1 MTEHYR
7 NFLQDL
13 LKVFGLI
20 LNAFIFFRI
29 VTYTFIEVSWL
40 HAGFVSIILIG
51 TIIYRHW
58 KLPINPYQYYLIY
71 LPFLFNL
78 FFLVNYVFSS
88 NDRNETYDYQY
99 GITDI
104 QGDRGPRSSKKGRS
118 TTIHLEDRKYEA
130 YYFPRM
136 FFNYETMKDKKTIT
150 YCLEDG
156 LFGFMV
162 MKDYV
167 FSQSNNNEILHK

>member
-1 MTEHYR
+1 MTENYR

-29 VTYTFIEVSWL
+29 VTYTFIEVWWL
-40 HAGFVSIILIG
+40 FISFIFVLLVDYIV
-51 TIIYRHW
+51 YRQW
-58 KLPINPYQYYLIY
+58 RFGINQYQYYLIY
-71 LPFLFNL
+71 VPFIFNL
-78 FFLVNYVFSS
+78 FFLVNYLFSS
-88 NDRNETYDYQY
+88 NNRKETYDYQY
-99 GITDI
+99 GITDV
-104 QGDRGPRSSKKGRS
+104 QGDRGPLCSKKGRS
-118 TTIHLEDRKYEA
+118 TTIHLEDGKYEA

-136 FFNYETMKDKKTIT
+136 FFNYEMMKDKKTIT
-150 YCLEDG
+150 YYLEDG

-167 FSQSNNNEILHK
+167 FSQSNNNEILH

>member
-29 VTYTFIEVSWL
+29 VTYTFIEVSSL
-40 HAGFVSIILIG
+40 LVSFVFGMLIG

-99 GITDI
+99 GLTDI

-118 TTIHLEDRKYEA
+118 TTIHLEDGKYEA

-136 FFNYETMKDKKTIT
+136 FFNYEMMKDKKTIT
-150 YCLEDG
+150 YYLEDG

-167 FSQSNNNEILHK
+167 FSQSNNNEILH

>member
-29 VTYTFIEVSWL
+29 VTYTFIEVSSL
-40 HAGFVSIILIG
+40 LVSFVFGMLIG

-150 YCLEDG
+150 Y
-156 LFGFMV
+156 
-162 MKDYV
+162 Y
-167 FSQSNNNEILHK
+167 

>member
-40 HAGFVSIILIG
+40 LAGFVSIMLIW

>member
-1 MTEHYR
+1 MNEHYR
-7 NFLQDL
+7 NFLNDL

-29 VTYTFIEVSWL
+29 VTYTFIEVWWL
-40 HAGFVSIILIG
+40 LFGFVFLMLIG
-51 TIIYRHW
+51 YIVYRQGRFH
-58 KLPINPYQYYLIY
+58 INQYVYYLIY
-71 LPFLFNL
+71 LPLIFNS
-78 FFLVNYVFSS
+78 FFLVNYLFSTHKKV
-88 NDRNETYDYQY
+88 ETYDYQY
-99 GITDI
+99 GITDV

-118 TTIHLEDRKYEA
+118 TTIHLEGGKYEA

-136 FFNYETMKDKKTIT
+136 FFNYDTMKDKKTIT
-150 YCLEDG
+150 YYLEDG

-167 FSQSNNNEILHK
+167 FSQSNNNEILRK

>member
-40 HAGFVSIILIG
+40 LAGFVSIMLIW

-118 TTIHLEDRKYEA
+118 TTIHLKDRKYDA
-130 YYFPRM
+130 YYFPCM

>member
-40 HAGFVSIILIG
+40 LVGFVFIMLIG

>member
-1 MTEHYR
+1 MTENYR

-40 HAGFVSIILIG
+40 LAGFVSIILIG

>member
-40 HAGFVSIILIG
+40 LAGFVSIMLIG
-51 TIIYRHW
+51 TIIYQHW

-78 FFLVNYVFSS
+78 FFLVNYAFSS

-99 GITDI
+99 GLTDI

-118 TTIHLEDRKYEA
+118 TTILLEDRKYEA

>member
-1 MTEHYR
+1 MTENYR

-40 HAGFVSIILIG
+40 LVGFVFVMSIR

-58 KLPINPYQYYLIY
+58 KLPINLYQYYLIY

-99 GITDI
+99 GLTDI

>member
-1 MTEHYR
+1 MTENYR

-29 VTYTFIEVSWL
+29 VTYTFVEGWWL
-40 HAGFVSIILIG
+40 FISFIFVMLVGYIV
-51 TIIYRHW
+51 YRQW
-58 KLPINPYQYYLIY
+58 RFVINQYQYYLIY
-71 LPFLFNL
+71 LPFIFNL
-78 FFLVNYVFSS
+78 FFLANYLFSS
-88 NDRNETYDYQY
+88 NNRKEIYDYQY
-99 GITDI
+99 GITDV

-118 TTIHLEDRKYEA
+118 TTIHLEGRKYEA

-136 FFNYETMKDKKTIT
+136 FFNYEMMKDKKTIT
-150 YCLEDG
+150 YYLEDG
-156 LFGFMV
+156 LFGFLV

-167 FSQSNNNEILHK
+167 FSQSNNNEILH

>member
-29 VTYTFIEVSWL
+29 VTYTFIEVSSL
-40 HAGFVSIILIG
+40 LVSFVFGMLIG

-104 QGDRGPRSSKKGRS
+104 QGDRGPRSSKKGRF
-118 TTIHLEDRKYEA
+118 TTSHLEDRKYEA